1 MKTRTLLAATLAAT
15 LALAGC
21 SKNDEP
27 DGPTRAAVNIRTSI
41 GGTIDAGN
49 FGRPCRHQRGRQ
61 RKL

>member
-27 DGPTRAAVNIRTSI
+27 DGPCLLYTSCLYI
-41 GGTIDAGN
+41 TGEATA
-49 FGRPCRHQRGRQ
+49 FLFHV
-61 RKL
+61 